1 MKMHPFPTIWTVII
15 NWRCAEETCACLAS
29 LAQAVAPSTVV
40 VIDNGSGDGSV
51 ETIRA
56 RFPEIALL
64 PIGVNLGFAKA
75 ANIGIAHALA
85 RGAQGVFLL
94 NNDTT
99 VAPETVRR
107 LAEALAASDRVG
119 VLSAKIF
126 LAEQPGRL
134 WKVGGVFRD
143 GNAIDLGSGELD
155 AGQYDRARLDFVYG
169 CAMLLSAPM
178 LYAIGGFDERF
189 FMYYEDV
196 DLCLRAR
203 AAGYDVALAPDAHVW
218 HLGSRSTSAEPAL
231 KLDYEARSRQL
242 FYAKHL
248 SGTQRRRYYGSE
260 LRYTISLTLQRLH
273 AGNSRGALAY
283 LRGCLAALVS

>member
-1 MKMHPFPTIWTVII
+1 
-15 NWRCAEETCACLAS
+15 
-29 LAQAVAPSTVV
+29 
-40 VIDNGSGDGSV
+40 NGSGDGSV

-56 RFPEIALL
+56 RFPDVALL

-85 RGAQGVFLL
+85 RGAAGILLL

-99 VAPETVRR
+99 VAPDTVRR
-107 LAEALAASDRVG
+107 LAKALVSSERAG

-126 LAEQPGRL
+126 LADQPGRL
-134 WKVGGVFRD
+134 WKVGGAYRD

-155 AGQYDRARLDFVYG
+155 TGQYDQAQLDFVYG

-218 HLGSRSTSAEPAL
+218 HLGSRSTSAKPAL
-231 KLDYEARSRQL
+231 KLYYEARSRLL

-248 SGTQRRRYYGSE
+248 SGAQRRRFYGSE
-260 LRYTISLTLQRLH
+260 FRYTISLTLQRLRN
-273 AGNSRGALAY
+273 GNPRGALAY
-283 LRGCLAALVS
+283 LRGCLAALAF

>member
-1 MKMHPFPTIWTVII
+1 MHPLPTIWTVII
-15 NWRCAEETCACLAS
+15 NWRCAEETCACLES
-29 LAQAVAPSTVV
+29 LLQAAAPSTVL
-40 VIDNGSGDGSV
+40 VIDNGSGDGSA

-56 RFPEIALL
+56 RFPQIALL
-64 PIGVNLGFAKA
+64 PIGANLGFAKA
-75 ANIGIAHALA
+75 ANVGIAHALA
-85 RGAQGVFLL
+85 RGAGGILLL

-99 VAPETVRR
+99 VAPDTVRR
-107 LAEALAASDRVG
+107 LAEALAGSDRAG

-126 LAEQPGRL
+126 LTDQPGRL

-143 GNAIDLGSGELD
+143 GNAIDLGSGEPD

-169 CAMLLSAPM
+169 CAMLLSAPL

-203 AAGYDVALAPDAHVW
+203 AAGYAVALAPDAHVW
-218 HLGSRSTSAEPAL
+218 HLGSRSTSAEPAR
-231 KLDYEARSRQL
+231 KLYYEARSRQL

-248 SGTQRRRYYGSE
+248 RGAERRRYYGSE
-260 LRYTISLTLQRLH
+260 LRYIISLTLQRLRN
-273 AGNSRGALAY
+273 GNVRGALAY
-283 LRGCLAALVS
+283 LRGCLAALVA

>member
-1 MKMHPFPTIWTVII
+1 MHPLPTIWTIII
-15 NWRCAEETCACLAS
+15 NWKCAEETCACLAS
-29 LAQAVAPSTVV
+29 LTQAVAPSTVV
-40 VIDNGSGDGSV
+40 VIDNGSADGSA
-51 ETIRA
+51 EAIRA
-56 RFPEIALL
+56 RFPQVALL

-85 RGAQGVFLL
+85 RGAGGVLVL

-99 VAPETVRR
+99 VEPDSVRR

-119 VLSAKIF
+119 VLSAKIY
-126 LAEQPGRL
+126 LTDQPGRL
-134 WKVGGVFRD
+134 WSVGGVYRD

-155 AGQYDRARLDFVYG
+155 AGQYDRVRLDFVYG
-169 CAMLLSAPM
+169 CAMLLSAPL

-218 HLGSRSTSAEPAL
+218 HLGSRSTSSKPAL
-231 KLDYEARSRQL
+231 KLYYEARSRQL

-248 SGTQRRRYYGSE
+248 GGAQRRRYYGSE
-260 LRYTISLTLQRLH
+260 FRYVISLTLQRLRS
-273 AGNSRGALAY
+273 GNPHGALAY
-283 LRGCLAALVS
+283 LRGCLAALLA

>member
-1 MKMHPFPTIWTVII
+1 MHPLPTIWTIII
-15 NWRCAEETCACLAS
+15 NWKCANETCACLAS
-29 LAQAVAPSTVV
+29 LTQAVEPSTVV
-40 VIDNGSGDGSV
+40 VIDNGSADGSV

-56 RFPEIALL
+56 RFPEVALL
-64 PIGVNLGFAKA
+64 PIGVNLGFGKA

-85 RGAQGVFLL
+85 RGADGVFVL

-99 VAPETVRR
+99 VAPDTVRR
-107 LAEALAASDRVG
+107 LAQALAASDRVG

-126 LAEQPGRL
+126 LADQPGHL
-134 WKVGGVFRD
+134 WKVGGVYRD

-155 AGQYDRARLDFVYG
+155 SGQYDDARLDIVYG
-169 CAMLLSAPM
+169 CAMLLSAPL

-203 AAGYDVALAPDAHVW
+203 AAGYDVGLASGAHVW
-218 HLGSRSTSAEPAL
+218 HVGSRSTSAKPAL
-231 KLDYEARSRQL
+231 KLYYEARSRQL

-248 SGTQRRRYYGSE
+248 SGAQRRRYYGSE
-260 LRYTISLTLQRLH
+260 LRYIISLTLQRLRD
-273 AGNSRGALAY
+273 GNSRGALAY
-283 LRGCLAALVS
+283 LRGCLAALAA